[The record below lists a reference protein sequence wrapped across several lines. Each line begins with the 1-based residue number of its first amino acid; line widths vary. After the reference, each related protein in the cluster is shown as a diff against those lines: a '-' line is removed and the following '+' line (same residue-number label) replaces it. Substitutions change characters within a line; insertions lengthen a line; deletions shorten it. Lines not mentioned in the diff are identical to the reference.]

1 MFWPSYGLKNLANDS
16 IFSDPLHG
24 INSDIPILRHAV
36 STLPRACPMRIQ
48 CIQALALELNMR
60 YRWLGEVD
68 DLEQSILLFTEA
80 IFLLPPLNGRCP
92 NIVRNF
98 FWTAQLLHLR
108 AVHTELPEDARC
120 PVIYLRYLLG
130 QSPEAFNI
138 SLDEVKEYLARALA
152 FQSRLGLATGSG
164 DVKQDIEEMADLVL
178 ELLNSD
184 IWRISTDTIDW
195 FVRVVILR
203 HRRWGLEEGKEPPA
217 KVISCLRKMKFRLP
231 DWDNLSVALASTLLD
246 RFRVTYLNDDYEEG
260 TAILDEFLTSHAPE
274 DEPTG
279 ILYRHALMAITVFS
293 QLRFNGSWKPEHL
306 QEAIRRCQNLIA
318 GTHPE
323 DPYHLPVAHH
333 LKFLQSVHFE
343 DFGVGGVQEEYSPDS
358 RFSGQTSFWDLITSL
373 ESPSMAT
380 GDQRHAAL
388 VSASRL
394 TDPAE
399 IEKAIEPCR
408 LLLASFHPSE
418 IYKPIAIGT
427 LHHLLLR
434 AFHFTNNIE
443 YVNEAISISRD
454 CLSMPD
460 ALNLG
465 ELISLI
471 DTLSMRFN
479 LCHSREDLGE
489 IMRLY
494 KMAVDHKGMKI
505 PDRLRYSCKWAQ
517 LARIHSHPSTSTAYH
532 YALSSMQDS
541 LTFAPT
547 VDIQHYRLVA
557 MRNNYETLP
566 LDCASYQ
573 VHTSQLKSAV
583 ETLERGRAL
592 IWSEMRGLRSSI
604 EQLRTSDPGVADK
617 LAAMS
622 QDLEDLTLTFAQNK
636 YGDGREEG
644 LEGMGPFGRLVVQ
657 QRGLLDEREKLISQI
672 RARKGLESFL
682 KPPSFDNLR
691 SAAVRGPVVM
701 VNHCRWR
708 SDIIILLRDSPP
720 SLIPT
725 ANDFY
730 DRANKLRDQ
739 LLGARKKGLESVE
752 YENALRSVLKELYEL
767 VGRPVIQ
774 KLNDLGVPEQSR
786 VWWCPT
792 SAFCFLPLHAMGPIP
807 SDSGPPRYFLDLYIP
822 SYTPTL
828 SALIESNKS
837 GPQMSGKPSLL
848 LVSQPDSSLEDA
860 LDEMHVVQSI
870 NTKVKTLSSASAAP
884 TAVLKHLRDHRFVHI
899 VCHGILEPGKP
910 FDSSFKLY
918 RDNRLTLLDI
928 IRSRLPDAEFAFLAA
943 CHTAELTDGS
953 LSDEALHLT
962 AAMQYC
968 GFRSVVGTMWA
979 MADPDG
985 RELSRNFYKSVFP
998 AGEDQGV
1005 RYYERVAEA
1014 LRDAVIKLRRRKGI
1028 GMTLERWVN
1037 FVHYGA

>member
-1 MFWPSYGLKNLANDS
+1 
-16 IFSDPLHG
+16 
-24 INSDIPILRHAV
+24 
-36 STLPRACPMRIQ
+36 MRIW
-48 CIQALALELNMR
+48 CIQALALGLNAR

-80 IFLLPPLNGRCP
+80 IFLPPPLNGRGP
-92 NIVRNF
+92 NIVQNL
-98 FWTAQLLHLR
+98 FWTAQLLYLR

-120 PVIYLRYLLG
+120 PVIYLGYLLG

-138 SLDEVKEYLARALA
+138 SLDEVKENLACALA
-152 FQSRLGLATGSG
+152 FQFWLGLASG
-164 DVKQDIEEMADLVL
+164 DEKQDIEEMADLVI

-184 IWRISTDTIDW
+184 TWISTDTITW

-203 HRRWGLEEGKEPPA
+203 HGRWGEGKEPPA
-217 KVISCLRKMKFRLP
+217 KVISCLRIMKFRLP
-231 DWDNLSVALASTLLD
+231 DSDILSVALASTLLD
-246 RFRVTYLNDDYEEG
+246 RFQISHSNDDYEEG
-260 TAILDEFLTSHAPE
+260 TAILDEFLTSHAPDSE
-274 DEPTG
+274 DEH
-279 ILYRHALMAITVFS
+279 ILYQYALRVITVFS
-293 QLRFNGSWKPEHL
+293 QLRFIGSWKPEHL
-306 QEAIRRCQNLIA
+306 QDAIYRCQNLIVC
-318 GTHPE
+318 TPPE
-323 DPYHLPVAHH
+323 DSFHLSVVHL

-343 DFGVGGVQEEYSPDS
+343 DFGVGGVQEEYSSSRDS
-358 RFSGQTSFWDLITSL
+358 KFSGQPSFWDLIISL

-380 GDQRHAAL
+380 GDQRLAAL
-388 VSASRL
+388 ASASRL

-418 IYKPIAIGT
+418 IYKPYAIGT

-454 CLSMPD
+454 YLSMPD
-460 ALNLG
+460 TLNLG
-465 ELISLI
+465 ELLLLI

-494 KMAVDHKGMKI
+494 QMAVDHRGMKI
-505 PDRLRYSCKWAQ
+505 PDRFLYSCKWAQ
-517 LARIHSHPSTSTAYH
+517 LARNHGHPSTSTAYH

-566 LDCASYQ
+566 SDCASYQ
-573 VHTSQLKSAV
+573 VHTGQLKSAI

-604 EQLRTSDPGVADK
+604 EQLRTSDSGVADK
-617 LAAMS
+617 LAAIN
-622 QDLEDLTLTFAQNK
+622 QDLEDLTLSLAQNK

-644 LEGMGPFGRLVVQ
+644 LEGMDPFGRLVVR
-657 QRGLLDEREKLISQI
+657 QRGLLDEREKLISQS

-691 SAAVRGPVVM
+691 SAAVRGPVVV
-701 VNHCRWR
+701 VNNSRWR

-725 ANDFY
+725 VNDFY
-730 DRANKLRDQ
+730 DRANKLRDR
-739 LLGARKKGLESVE
+739 LLGTRKKGPESVE
-752 YENALRSVLKELYEL
+752 YENALRFVLKELYEL

-837 GPQMSGKPSLL
+837 GPQTSGKPSLL
-848 LVSQPDSSLEDA
+848 LVSQPDSSMEDA

-870 NTKVKTLSSASAAP
+870 NTKVKTLISARATP
-884 TAVLKHLRDHRFVHI
+884 TAVLEHLQDHRFVHI

-918 RDNRLTLLDI
+918 RGNRLTLIDI

-998 AGEDQGV
+998 AGEGQGV